1 MSSKLSVHLSGYPN
15 QAFDQLEKMQP
26 SVVKVFNQSSEMN
39 IDEIRRRSPRTLIV
53 YRQYSNLDYHGS
65 ADAFFA
71 EIGDTLSKLRG
82 RGILWEGMNE
92 PVVNNADDARALNAW
107 YIRFAQ
113 LMHAQGE
120 WVAGF
125 SWSTGN
131 PTPDRLSMVASLVAD
146 AAAAVDAHAFHEY
159 YSLWGGQNDW
169 ARYRAFEQ
177 ALPANARKPVV
188 ITEAGLDNDGSRGG
202 GFIGKLSNDAY
213 LNVLAQYDQLLL
225 QDPYVLGATIFQW
238 GDGLWYSFD
247 LSTIMNQ
254 LSDYVVAVGQGYQ
267 IPSPLPVPEFGPV
280 RTFTA
285 TPSAITLGQS
295 ATLQWSVE
303 DAQSVTLGGAPV
315 ALSDSMTVQPTETT
329 TYTLHIV
336 LRDGSAKDLTA
347 TVTVNPAPAPTFSF
361 TVTPSSISVGQSA
374 ILQWDAQGVR
384 AVYLDGEGVAGS
396 ATRTIAPT
404 QTTTYTLHIV
414 LLDGSAQDLTA
425 TITVVAPSGLQW
437 DTRLDELGVKLTRSS
452 EAHAWRLVSAQYQD
466 PGQTDQNHHV
476 LVKANR
482 ADGSPAAGLKFV
494 VDWVGRS
501 PSDAPAYVT
510 LDGNGQ
516 GSCPLWASFD
526 PSQKNGVY
534 FTTTQGQAGDTVS
547 GMGLPSGR
555 SVSFVLTYSWDAT
568 NPAPPPAYSFTATPA
583 SIALG
588 ESATLSWSTQGAQAV
603 TLDGQ
608 SVSLQGTQ
616 QVAPTQTTTYTLR
629 IVLPDGSTRDLAATV
644 AVAALPGLQWDT
656 RLDELGVKLTRS
668 SAAHAWR
675 LVSAEYQDPGQSS
688 QNHHVFVKA
697 LRADGSPAAG
707 LTFVVDWSGRSP
719 SDAPAYVT
727 LDGSGQGSCPLWASF
742 DPGQKNGLYFTTTR
756 AEPGDTVAGM
766 GLPNGR
772 YVNFVLTFSF
782 S

>member
-1 MSSKLSVHLSGYPN
+1 MPSKLSIHLSGYPN

-39 IDEIRRRSPRTLIV
+39 IDEIRRRSPHTLVV

-71 EIGDTLSKLRG
+71 ELRDTLNKLRG

-92 PVVNNADDARALNAW
+92 PVVNTADDARALNAW
-107 YIRFAQ
+107 YVRFAQ

-120 WVAGF
+120 LVAGF

-131 PTPDRLSMVASLVAD
+131 PTPDRLTMVASLVAD

-159 YSLWGGQNDW
+159 YSQWGGQNDW

-177 ALPANARKPVV
+177 ALPPNSRKPVV

-213 LNVLAQYDQLLL
+213 LNVLTQYDQLLL

-238 GDGLWYSFD
+238 GDGMWYSFD
-247 LSTIMNQ
+247 LSPLIDQ
-254 LSDYVVAVGQGYQ
+254 LSDYAVSVGQGYR
-267 IPSPLPVPEFGPV
+267 IPYPWPVPAFGPTL
-280 RTFTA
+280 TFTA
-285 TPSAITLGQS
+285 TPSAISPGQS

-336 LRDGSAKDLTA
+336 LRDGSTQDLTA
-347 TVTVNPAPAPTFSF
+347 TVTVNPAPTPTFSF
-361 TVTPSSISVGQSA
+361 SVTPSAISLGQSA
-374 ILQWDAQGVR
+374 TLQWDVQGVR
-384 AVYLDGEGVAGS
+384 AVYLDGQGVVGS
-396 ATRTIAPT
+396 QTRTITPT

-414 LLDGSAQDLTA
+414 LLDGSTKDLTA
-425 TITVVAPSGLQW
+425 TITVMTPSGLQW
-437 DTRLDELGVKLTRSS
+437 DTRLDGLGVKLTRSS
-452 EAHAWRLVSAQYQD
+452 AAHAWRLVSAEYQD
-466 PGQTDQNHHV
+466 PGQSDQNHHV

-494 VDWVGRS
+494 VDWLNRS
-501 PSDAPAYVT
+501 PNDAPAYVT

-526 PSQKNGVY
+526 PNQKNGVY
-534 FTTTQGQAGDTVS
+534 FATTRGESGDTVS

-555 SVSFVLTYSWDAT
+555 YVSFVLTYCWDAT
-568 NPAPPPAYSFTATPA
+568 NPAPAPAYSFTATPA

-608 SVSLQGTQ
+608 SVALQGTK
-616 QVAPTQTTTYTLR
+616 QVAPTQTTTYTLH
-629 IVLPDGSTRDLAATV
+629 IVLLDGTTTDLTATV

-656 RLDELGVKLTRS
+656 RLDGLGVKLTRT

-675 LVSAEYQDPGQSS
+675 LVSAQYQDPGQSS

-697 LRADGSPAAG
+697 VRADGSPAVG
-707 LTFVVDWSGRSP
+707 LRFVVDWLNRSP
-719 SDAPAYVT
+719 SDAPASIT
-727 LDGSGQGSCPLWASF
+727 LDGNGQGSCPLWAGF
-742 DPGQKNGLYFTTTR
+742 DPSQKNGLYFTTTR
-756 AEPGDTVAGM
+756 GEPGDTVTGM
-766 GLPNGR
+766 GLPSGR
-772 YVNFVLTFSF
+772 NVNFILTFGF